1 MAKRDYYEVLGVSK
15 TATDD
20 EIKKAYRGLAKKYHP
35 DVCKEPDAEAK
46 FKEVQE
52 AYEVLSDSTKRQQ
65 YDQFGHEGPM
75 GGQGGFGGF
84 DFGGG
89 GFGGFEDIFSSFF
102 GGGASRQRANNGPQ
116 RGRNLKTSITLT
128 FEEAAF
134 GVEKEITLNKLET
147 CKDCSGTGAMSGK
160 DIETC
165 PKCHGRGRVIVE
177 QNSFFGRVQTE
188 TTCPHCNG
196 KGKTIK
202 NKCTTCH
209 GEGRIRTT
217 SKLKVRIPSGVED
230 EQTLTV
236 SGKGEAGPN
245 GGMNGDLYININVKP
260 HDLFERSGV
269 HLYCEMP
276 ITFSQAALGSDI
288 EVPTLEGKAILKVP
302 SGTQTG
308 TKFRMQGK
316 GIKNSRTGEV
326 GNLYV
331 VVKIITPTKLSNEQK
346 DLFKKLSKTNEK
358 SESVFEKIKSIY
370 LLIKIIKKYI
380 IIL

>member
-20 EIKKAYRGLAKKYHP
+20 EIKKAYRSLAKKYHP

-75 GGQGGFGGF
+75 GGAGGFDGFNFGGGFGGF
-84 DFGGG
+84 D
-89 GFGGFEDIFSSFF
+89 DIFSSFF
-102 GGGASRQRANNGPQ
+102 GGGRSQSNTGPK
-116 RGRNLKTSITLT
+116 RGRNIKTSITLT

-134 GVEKEITLNKLET
+134 GVEKEITLNKLDT

-165 PKCHGRGRVIVE
+165 PKCHGRGKVIVE
-177 QNSFFGRVQTE
+177 QNSFFGRIQTE
-188 TTCPHCNG
+188 ATCPHCNG

-209 GEGRIRTT
+209 GEGRIKNV

-260 HDLFERSGV
+260 HDLFERDGV
-269 HLYCEMP
+269 HLYLEMP
-276 ITFSQAALGSDI
+276 ITFSQAALGDSV
-288 EVPTLEGKAILKVP
+288 EVPTLDGKCILKVP

-308 TKFRMQGK
+308 TKFRIPGK
-316 GIKNSRTGEV
+316 GIKNARTGET

-331 VVKIITPTKLSNEQK
+331 VVKLITPTKLSNEQK

-358 SESVFEKIKSIY
+358 NETIFDKIK
-370 LLIKIIKKYI
+370 KFFKN
-380 IIL
+380 

>member
-20 EIKKAYRGLAKKYHP
+20 EIKKAYRSLAKKYHP

-102 GGGASRQRANNGPQ
+102 GGGGSRQRSQNGPQ
-116 RGRNLKTSITLT
+116 RGRNLKTTITLS

-165 PKCHGRGRVIVE
+165 PKCHGRGRVVVE
-177 QNSFFGRVQTE
+177 QNSIFGRIQTE

-217 SKLKVRIPSGVED
+217 SKLKVKIPSGVED

-245 GGMNGDLYININVKP
+245 GGPNGDLYIYINVKE
-260 HDLFERSGV
+260 HDLFERNGV

-276 ITFSQAALGSDI
+276 ITFSQAALGADI

-308 TKFRMQGK
+308 TKFRMVGK
-316 GIKNSRTGEV
+316 GIKNARTGET

-331 VVKIITPTKLSNEQK
+331 IVKLVTPTKLSSEQK
-346 DLFKKLSKTNEK
+346 EIFKKLSKTNEK
-358 SESVFEKIKSIY
+358 NESIFEKIK
-370 LLIKIIKKYI
+370 KFFKN
-380 IIL
+380 

>member
-1 MAKRDYYEVLGVSK
+1 MAKRDYYEVLGISK
-15 TATDD
+15 TANDD

-65 YDQFGHEGPM
+65 YDQFGHEGPNM
-75 GGQGGFGGF
+75 GGNGFGGF
-84 DFGGG
+84 DFGG

-102 GGGASRQRANNGPQ
+102 GGGSRRRSENGPS
-116 RGRNLKTSITLT
+116 RGRNIKTSIVLT

-134 GVEKEITLNKLET
+134 GVEKEITLSKLDT

-165 PKCHGRGRVIVE
+165 PKCRGRGRVIVE
-177 QNSFFGRVQTE
+177 QNSIFGRVQTE
-188 TTCPHCNG
+188 TTCSTCGG
-196 KGKTIK
+196 KGKIIK

-209 GEGRIRTT
+209 GEGRIKTV
-217 SKLKVRIPSGVED
+217 SKLKVKIPSGIED

-236 SGKGEAGPN
+236 SGKGEAGLN
-245 GGMNGDLYININVKP
+245 GGMNGDLFINVTVKP
-260 HDLFERSGV
+260 HDLFERDGV

-276 ITFSQAALGSDI
+276 ITFSQAALGDSI
-288 EVPTLEGKAILKVP
+288 EIPTLDGKCLLKVP
-302 SGTQTG
+302 SGTQSG
-308 TKFRMQGK
+308 TKFRIPGK
-316 GIKNSRTGEV
+316 GIKNARTGEV

-331 VVKIITPTKLSNEQK
+331 IAKVITPSKLTAEQK
-346 DLFKKLSKTNEK
+346 ELFKKLSRTNEK
-358 SESVFEKIKSIY
+358 NESIFDKIK
-370 LLIKIIKKYI
+370 KFFKN
-380 IIL
+380 

>member
-1 MAKRDYYEVLGVSK
+1 MAKKDYYEVLGVSK

-75 GGQGGFGGF
+75 GGAGGFDGFNFGGGFGGF
-84 DFGGG
+84 D
-89 GFGGFEDIFSSFF
+89 DIFSSFF
-102 GGGASRQRANNGPQ
+102 GGGRSQANTGPK
-116 RGRNLKTSITLT
+116 RGRNIKTSITLT

-134 GVEKEITLNKLET
+134 GVEKEITLNKLDT

-165 PKCHGRGRVIVE
+165 PKCHGRGKVIVE
-177 QNSFFGRVQTE
+177 QNSFFGRIQTE
-188 TTCPHCNG
+188 AVCPNCNG

-209 GEGRIRTT
+209 GEGRIKTV
-217 SKLKVRIPSGVED
+217 SKIKVRIPSGVED

-236 SGKGEAGPN
+236 SGRGEAGPN

-260 HDLFERSGV
+260 HDLFERDGV
-269 HLYCEMP
+269 HLYLEMP
-276 ITFSQAALGSDI
+276 ITFSQAALGDSI
-288 EVPTLEGKAILKVP
+288 EVPTLDGKCILKVP

-308 TKFRMQGK
+308 TKFRIPGK
-316 GIKNSRTGEV
+316 GIKNARTGET

-331 VVKIITPTKLSNEQK
+331 VVKLITPTKLSNEQK

-358 SESVFEKIKSIY
+358 NESIFDKIK
-370 LLIKIIKKYI
+370 KFFKN
-380 IIL
+380 

>member
-20 EIKKAYRGLAKKYHP
+20 EIKKAYRSLAKKYHP

-75 GGQGGFGGF
+75 GGAGGFDGFNFSGGFGGF
-84 DFGGG
+84 D
-89 GFGGFEDIFSSFF
+89 DIFSSFF
-102 GGGASRQRANNGPQ
+102 GGGRSQSNTGPK
-116 RGRNLKTSITLT
+116 RGRNIKTSITLT

-134 GVEKEITLNKLET
+134 GVEKEITLNKLDT

-165 PKCHGRGRVIVE
+165 PKCHGRGKVIVE
-177 QNSFFGRVQTE
+177 QNSFFGRIQTE
-188 TTCPHCNG
+188 ATCPHCNG

-209 GEGRIRTT
+209 GEGRIKNV

-260 HDLFERSGV
+260 HDLFERDGV
-269 HLYCEMP
+269 HLYLEMP
-276 ITFSQAALGSDI
+276 ITFSQAALGDSV
-288 EVPTLEGKAILKVP
+288 EVPTLDGKCILKVP

-308 TKFRMQGK
+308 TKFRIPGK
-316 GIKNSRTGEV
+316 GIKNARTGET

-331 VVKIITPTKLSNEQK
+331 VVKLITPTKLSNEQK

-358 SESVFEKIKSIY
+358 NETIFDKIKKFFKS
-370 LLIKIIKKYI
+370 
-380 IIL
+380 

>member
-35 DVCKEPDAEAK
+35 DVCKEADAEAK

-65 YDQFGHEGPM
+65 YDQFGHDGPM
-75 GGQGGFGGF
+75 GGAGGFGGF

-102 GGGASRQRANNGPQ
+102 GGGRTQSSTGPK

-134 GVEKEITLNKLET
+134 GVEKEITLNKLDT

-165 PKCHGRGRVIVE
+165 PKCHGRGKVLVE
-177 QNSFFGRVQTE
+177 QNSFFGRIQTE
-188 TTCPHCNG
+188 AVCPHCNG

-202 NKCTTCH
+202 NKCTSCH
-209 GEGRIRTT
+209 GEGRIKTV

-245 GGMNGDLYININVKP
+245 GGMNGDLYINITVKP
-260 HDLFERSGV
+260 HDLFERDGV
-269 HLYCEMP
+269 HLFLEMP
-276 ITFSQAALGSDI
+276 ITFSQAALGDSI
-288 EVPTLEGKAILKVP
+288 EIPTLDGKCILKVP

-308 TKFRMQGK
+308 TRFRIPGK
-316 GIKNSRTGEV
+316 GIKNARTGET

-331 VVKIITPTKLSNEQK
+331 VVKLITPTKLSNEQK

-358 SESVFEKIKSIY
+358 NESIFDKIK
-370 LLIKIIKKYI
+370 KFFKN
-380 IIL
+380 

>member
-20 EIKKAYRGLAKKYHP
+20 EIKKAYRSLAKKYHP

-75 GGQGGFGGF
+75 GSSGF
-84 DFGGG
+84 DGFNFGGG
-89 GFGGFEDIFSSFF
+89 GFGGFEDVFSSFF
-102 GGGASRQRANNGPQ
+102 GGGSRSQSQNGPT
-116 RGRNLKTSITLT
+116 RGRNIKTSVTLT

-134 GVEKEITLNKLET
+134 GVEKEITLNKLDT

-165 PKCHGRGRVIVE
+165 PKCKGRGRVIVE

-188 TTCPHCNG
+188 TACPNCNG
-196 KGKTIK
+196 KGKIIK
-202 NKCTTCH
+202 NKCTTCR
-209 GEGRIRTT
+209 GAGRIKTVT
-217 SKLKVRIPSGVED
+217 KLKVRIPSGVED

-236 SGKGEAGPN
+236 SGKGEAGLN

-269 HLYCEMP
+269 NLYLEMP
-276 ITFSQAALGSDI
+276 ITFSQAALGDSV
-288 EVPTLEGKAILKVP
+288 EVPTLEGKCILKVP

-308 TKFRMQGK
+308 TKFRIPGK
-316 GIKNSRTGEV
+316 GIKNGRTGET

-331 VVKIITPTKLSNEQK
+331 VVKIITPTKLSQEQK

-358 SESVFEKIKSIY
+358 SESVFDKIK
-370 LLIKIIKKYI
+370 KFFKN
-380 IIL
+380 

>member
-1 MAKRDYYEVLGVSK
+1 MAKRDYYDVLGVSK
-15 TATDD
+15 TANDD

-75 GGQGGFGGF
+75 GGAGGF
-84 DFGGG
+84 DGFNFGG

-102 GGGASRQRANNGPQ
+102 GGGSRRKSSTGAT
-116 RGRNLKTSITLT
+116 RGRNIKTTITLT

-134 GVEKEITLNKLET
+134 GCEKEITLSKLET

-165 PKCHGRGRVIVE
+165 SRCHGRGRVVVE
-177 QNSFFGRVQTE
+177 QNSIFGRVQTE
-188 TTCPHCNG
+188 TTCPNCGG

-209 GEGRIRTT
+209 GEGRIKVT
-217 SKLKVRIPSGVED
+217 SKLKVKIPSGVDD

-236 SGKGEAGPN
+236 SGKGEAGTN
-245 GGMNGDLYININVKP
+245 GGMNGDLYIEINVKE
-260 HDLFERSGV
+260 HDLFERDGV
-269 HLYCEMP
+269 HLYFEMP
-276 ITFSQAALGSDI
+276 ITFSQAALGAQI
-288 EVPTLEGKAILKVP
+288 EIPTLDGKALLKVP

-308 TKFRMQGK
+308 TKFKLTGR
-316 GIKNSRTGEV
+316 GIKNARTGEV

-331 VVKIITPTKLSNEQK
+331 IAKIITPTKLSQEQK
-346 DLFKKLSKTNEK
+346 DLFNKLSKTDEK
-358 SESVFEKIKSIY
+358 SENI
-370 LLIKIIKKYI
+370 
-380 IIL
+380 

>member
-1 MAKRDYYEVLGVSK
+1 MAKRDYYDVLGVSK
-15 TATDD
+15 TANDD

-75 GGQGGFGGF
+75 GGAGGF
-84 DFGGG
+84 DGFNFGG

-102 GGGASRQRANNGPQ
+102 GGGSRRKSSTGAT
-116 RGRNLKTSITLT
+116 RGRNIKTTITLT

-134 GVEKEITLNKLET
+134 GCEKEITLTKLET

-165 PKCHGRGRVIVE
+165 SRCHGRGRVVVE
-177 QNSFFGRVQTE
+177 QNSIFGRVQTE
-188 TTCPHCNG
+188 TTCPNCGG

-202 NKCTTCH
+202 NKCTSCH
-209 GEGRIRTT
+209 GEGRIKVT
-217 SKLKVRIPSGVED
+217 SKLKVKIPSGVDD

-236 SGKGEAGPN
+236 SGKGEAGTN
-245 GGMNGDLYININVKP
+245 GGMNGDLYIEINVKE
-260 HDLFERSGV
+260 HDLFERDGV
-269 HLYCEMP
+269 HLYFEMP
-276 ITFSQAALGSDI
+276 ITFSQAALGAQI
-288 EVPTLEGKAILKVP
+288 EIPTLDGKALLKVP

-308 TKFRMQGK
+308 TKFKLTGR
-316 GIKNSRTGEV
+316 GIKNARTGEV

-331 VVKIITPTKLSNEQK
+331 IAKIITPTKLSQEQK
-346 DLFKKLSKTNEK
+346 DLFNKLSKTDEK
-358 SESVFEKIKSIY
+358 SENIFQKIK
-370 LLIKIIKKYI
+370 KFFKN
-380 IIL
+380 

>member
-15 TATDD
+15 TANDD

-65 YDQFGHEGPM
+65 YDQFGHEGPNM
-75 GGQGGFGGF
+75 GGNGFGGF
-84 DFGGG
+84 DFGG

-102 GGGASRQRANNGPQ
+102 GGGSRRRSENGPS
-116 RGRNLKTSITLT
+116 RGRNIKTSIVLT

-134 GVEKEITLNKLET
+134 GVEKEITLSKLDT

-165 PKCHGRGRVIVE
+165 PKCRGRGRVIVE
-177 QNSFFGRVQTE
+177 QNSIFGRVQTE
-188 TTCPHCNG
+188 TTCSTCGG
-196 KGKTIK
+196 KGKIIK

-209 GEGRIRTT
+209 GEGRIKNV
-217 SKLKVRIPSGVED
+217 SKLKVKIPSGIED

-236 SGKGEAGPN
+236 SGKGEAGLN
-245 GGMNGDLYININVKP
+245 GGMNGDLFINVTVKP
-260 HDLFERSGV
+260 HDLFERDGV

-276 ITFSQAALGSDI
+276 ITFSQAALGDSI
-288 EVPTLEGKAILKVP
+288 EIPTLDGKCLLKVP
-302 SGTQTG
+302 SGTQSG
-308 TKFRMQGK
+308 TKFRIPGK
-316 GIKNSRTGEV
+316 GIKNARTGEV

-331 VVKIITPTKLSNEQK
+331 IAKVITPSKLTAEQK
-346 DLFKKLSKTNEK
+346 ELFKKLSRTNEK
-358 SESVFEKIKSIY
+358 NESIFDKIK
-370 LLIKIIKKYI
+370 KFFKN
-380 IIL
+380 

>member
-1 MAKRDYYEVLGVSK
+1 MAKRDYYDVLGVSK
-15 TATDD
+15 TANDD

-35 DVCKEPDAEAK
+35 DVCKDPDAEAK

-75 GGQGGFGGF
+75 GGAGGF
-84 DFGGG
+84 DGFNFGG

-102 GGGASRQRANNGPQ
+102 GGGSRRKSSTGAT
-116 RGRNLKTSITLT
+116 RGRNIKTTITLT

-134 GVEKEITLNKLET
+134 GCEKEITLSKLET

-165 PKCHGRGRVIVE
+165 SRCHGRGRVVVE
-177 QNSFFGRVQTE
+177 QNSIFGRVQTE
-188 TTCPHCNG
+188 TTCPNCGG

-209 GEGRIRTT
+209 GEGRIKVT
-217 SKLKVRIPSGVED
+217 SKLKVKIPSGVDD

-236 SGKGEAGPN
+236 SGKGEAGTN
-245 GGMNGDLYININVKP
+245 GGMNGDLYIEINVKE
-260 HDLFERSGV
+260 HDFFERDGV
-269 HLYCEMP
+269 HLYIEMP
-276 ITFSQAALGSDI
+276 ITFSQAALGAQI
-288 EVPTLEGKAILKVP
+288 EIPTLDGKALLKVP

-308 TKFRMQGK
+308 TKFKLTGR
-316 GIKNSRTGEV
+316 GIKNARTGEV

-331 VVKIITPTKLSNEQK
+331 IAKIITPTKLSQEQK
-346 DLFKKLSKTNEK
+346 DLFNKLSKTDEK
-358 SESVFEKIKSIY
+358 SENIFQKIK
-370 LLIKIIKKYI
+370 KFFKN
-380 IIL
+380 

>member
-20 EIKKAYRGLAKKYHP
+20 EIKKAYRSLAKKYHP

-65 YDQFGHEGPM
+65 YDQFGHEGPN
-75 GGQGGFGGF
+75 GGNGF
-84 DFGGG
+84 DGFNFGGG

-102 GGGASRQRANNGPQ
+102 GGGSRSQTRNGPT
-116 RGRNLKTSITLT
+116 RGRNIKTSITLT

-165 PKCHGRGRVIVE
+165 PKCHGRGRIVVE

-188 TTCPHCNG
+188 TTCPNCNG
-196 KGKTIK
+196 KGKIIK

-209 GEGRIRTT
+209 GDGRIKTV
-217 SKLKVRIPSGVED
+217 SKIKVRIPSGVED
-230 EQTLTV
+230 EQTLTI

-245 GGMNGDLYININVKP
+245 GGMNGDLYINVNVKP
-260 HDLFERSGV
+260 HDLFERDGV
-269 HLYCEMP
+269 NLYLEMP
-276 ITFSQAALGSDI
+276 ITFSQAALGDSV
-288 EVPTLEGKAILKVP
+288 EVPTLDGKCLLKVP

-308 TKFRMQGK
+308 TKFRIPGK
-316 GIKNSRTGEV
+316 GIKNSRTGET

-331 VVKIITPTKLSNEQK
+331 VVRIITPTKLSSEQK
-346 DLFKKLSKTNEK
+346 ELFKKLSKTNEK
-358 SESVFEKIKSIY
+358 NETIFEKIK
-370 LLIKIIKKYI
+370 KFFKN
-380 IIL
+380 

>member
-1 MAKRDYYEVLGVSK
+1 MSDLYQILGVSK

-20 EIKKAYRGLAKKYHP
+20 EIKKAYRNLAKKYHP
-35 DVCKEPDAEAK
+35 DVCKEPDAETK

-75 GGQGGFGGF
+75 GGAGGFDGFNFGGGFGGF
-84 DFGGG
+84 D
-89 GFGGFEDIFSSFF
+89 DIFSSFF
-102 GGGASRQRANNGPQ
+102 GGGRSQSNTGPK
-116 RGRNLKTSITLT
+116 RGRNIKTSITLT

-134 GVEKEITLNKLET
+134 GVEKEITLNKLDT

-165 PKCHGRGRVIVE
+165 PKCHGRGKVIVE
-177 QNSFFGRVQTE
+177 QNSFFGRIQTE
-188 TTCPHCNG
+188 ATCPHCNG

-209 GEGRIRTT
+209 GEGRIKNV

-260 HDLFERSGV
+260 HDLFERDGV
-269 HLYCEMP
+269 HLYLEMP
-276 ITFSQAALGSDI
+276 ITFSQAALGDSV
-288 EVPTLEGKAILKVP
+288 EVPTLDGKCILKVP

-308 TKFRMQGK
+308 TKFRIPGK
-316 GIKNSRTGEV
+316 GIKNARTGET

-331 VVKIITPTKLSNEQK
+331 VVKLITPTKLSNEQK

-358 SESVFEKIKSIY
+358 NETIFDKIKKFFKS
-370 LLIKIIKKYI
+370 
-380 IIL
+380 

>member
-75 GGQGGFGGF
+75 GGAGGFDGFNFGGGFGGF
-84 DFGGG
+84 D
-89 GFGGFEDIFSSFF
+89 DIFSSFF
-102 GGGASRQRANNGPQ
+102 GGGRSQSNTGPK
-116 RGRNLKTSITLT
+116 RGRNIKTSITLT

-134 GVEKEITLNKLET
+134 GVEKEITLNKLDT

-165 PKCHGRGRVIVE
+165 PRCHGRGKVIVE
-177 QNSFFGRVQTE
+177 QNSFFGRIQTE
-188 TTCPHCNG
+188 AVCPNCNG

-209 GEGRIRTT
+209 GEGRIKTV
-217 SKLKVRIPSGVED
+217 SKIKVRIPSGVED

-236 SGKGEAGPN
+236 SGRGEAGPN

-260 HDLFERSGV
+260 HDLFERDGV
-269 HLYCEMP
+269 HLYLEMP
-276 ITFSQAALGSDI
+276 ITFSQAALGDSI
-288 EVPTLEGKAILKVP
+288 EVPTLDGKCILKVP

-308 TKFRMQGK
+308 TKFRIPGK
-316 GIKNSRTGEV
+316 GIKNARTGET

-331 VVKIITPTKLSNEQK
+331 VVKLITPTKLSNEQK

-358 SESVFEKIKSIY
+358 NESIFDKIK
-370 LLIKIIKKYI
+370 KFFKN
-380 IIL
+380 

>member
-1 MAKRDYYEVLGVSK
+1 MAKRDYYDVLGVSK
-15 TATDD
+15 TANDD

-75 GGQGGFGGF
+75 GGAGGF
-84 DFGGG
+84 DGFNFGGG
-89 GFGGFEDIFSSFF
+89 FSGFEDIFSSFF
-102 GGGASRQRANNGPQ
+102 GGGSRRKSSTGAT
-116 RGRNLKTSITLT
+116 RGRNIKTTITLT

-134 GVEKEITLNKLET
+134 GCEKEITLSKLET

-165 PKCHGRGRVIVE
+165 SRCHGRGRVVVE
-177 QNSFFGRVQTE
+177 QNSIFGRVQTE
-188 TTCPHCNG
+188 TTCPNCGG

-209 GEGRIRTT
+209 GEGRIKVT
-217 SKLKVRIPSGVED
+217 SKLKVKIPSGVDD

-236 SGKGEAGPN
+236 SGKGEAGTN
-245 GGMNGDLYININVKP
+245 GGMNGDLYIEINVKE
-260 HDLFERSGV
+260 HDFFERDGV
-269 HLYCEMP
+269 HLYIEMP
-276 ITFSQAALGSDI
+276 ITFSQAALGAQI
-288 EVPTLEGKAILKVP
+288 EIPTLDGKALLKVP

-308 TKFRMQGK
+308 TKFKLTGR
-316 GIKNSRTGEV
+316 GIKNARTGEV

-331 VVKIITPTKLSNEQK
+331 IAKIITPTKLSQEQK
-346 DLFKKLSKTNEK
+346 DLFNKLSKTDEK
-358 SESVFEKIKSIY
+358 SENIFQKIK
-370 LLIKIIKKYI
+370 KFFKN
-380 IIL
+380 

>member
-1 MAKRDYYEVLGVSK
+1 MAKRDYYDVLGVSK
-15 TATDD
+15 TANDD

-75 GGQGGFGGF
+75 GGAGGF
-84 DFGGG
+84 DGFNFGG

-102 GGGASRQRANNGPQ
+102 GGGSRRKSSTGAT
-116 RGRNLKTSITLT
+116 RGRNIKTTITLT

-134 GVEKEITLNKLET
+134 GCEKEITLSKLET

-165 PKCHGRGRVIVE
+165 SRCHGRGRVVVE
-177 QNSFFGRVQTE
+177 QNSIFGRVQTE
-188 TTCPHCNG
+188 TTCPNCGG

-202 NKCTTCH
+202 NKCTSCH
-209 GEGRIRTT
+209 GEGRIKVT
-217 SKLKVRIPSGVED
+217 SKLKVKIPSGVDD

-236 SGKGEAGPN
+236 SGKGEAGTN
-245 GGMNGDLYININVKP
+245 GGMNGDLYIEINVKE
-260 HDLFERSGV
+260 HDLFERDGV
-269 HLYCEMP
+269 HLYFEMP
-276 ITFSQAALGSDI
+276 ITFSQAALGAQI
-288 EVPTLEGKAILKVP
+288 EIPTLDGKALLKVP

-308 TKFRMQGK
+308 TKFKLTGR
-316 GIKNSRTGEV
+316 GIKNARTGEV

-331 VVKIITPTKLSNEQK
+331 IAKIITPTKLSQEQK
-346 DLFKKLSKTNEK
+346 DLFNKLSKTDEK
-358 SESVFEKIKSIY
+358 SENIFQKIK
-370 LLIKIIKKYI
+370 KFFKN
-380 IIL
+380 

>member
-20 EIKKAYRGLAKKYHP
+20 EIKKAYRTLAKKYHP
-35 DVCKEPDAEAK
+35 DVCKETDAEAK

-75 GGQGGFGGF
+75 GSNGGGFGGF
-84 DFGGG
+84 NFG

-102 GGGASRQRANNGPQ
+102 GGGSRGSTRNGPV
-116 RGRNLKTSITLT
+116 RGRNLKKDINLS

-134 GVEKEITLNKLET
+134 GVEKEITISKLDT

-165 PKCHGRGRVIVE
+165 SRCHGSGRVVVE
-177 QNSFFGRVQTE
+177 QNSILGRIQTE
-188 TTCPHCNG
+188 TTCPSCGG
-196 KGKTIK
+196 KGKVIK
-202 NKCTTCH
+202 NKCTTCK
-209 GEGRIRTT
+209 GEGRVKNL
-217 SKLKVRIPSGVED
+217 SKIKISIPSGVED

-236 SGKGEAGPN
+236 SGRGEAGIN
-245 GGMNGDLYININVKP
+245 GGMPGDLYIVIHVED
-260 HDLFERSGV
+260 HEVFERDG
-269 HLYCEMP
+269 LNIYLEMP
-276 ITFSQAALGSDI
+276 ITFSQAALGDQVEI
-288 EVPTLEGKAILKVP
+288 PTLDGKCSLKIP

-308 TKFRMQGK
+308 TKFRISGK
-316 GIKNSRTGEV
+316 GIKNGRTGET

-331 VVKIITPTKLSNEQK
+331 IVKIITPTKLSSEQK
-346 DLFKKLSKTNEK
+346 DLFTKLKKTNEK
-358 SESVFEKIKSIY
+358 SESIFDKIK
-370 LLIKIIKKYI
+370 KFFKN
-380 IIL
+380 

>member
-20 EIKKAYRGLAKKYHP
+20 EIKKAYRSLVKKYHP

-75 GGQGGFGGF
+75 GGTGGFDGFNFGGGFGGF
-84 DFGGG
+84 D
-89 GFGGFEDIFSSFF
+89 DIFSSFF
-102 GGGASRQRANNGPQ
+102 GGGRSQSNTGPK
-116 RGRNLKTSITLT
+116 RGRNIKTSITLT

-134 GVEKEITLNKLET
+134 GVEKEITLNKLDT

-165 PKCHGRGRVIVE
+165 PKCHGRGKVIVE
-177 QNSFFGRVQTE
+177 QNSFFGRIQTE
-188 TTCPHCNG
+188 ATCPHCNG

-209 GEGRIRTT
+209 GEGRIKNV

-260 HDLFERSGV
+260 HDLFERDGV
-269 HLYCEMP
+269 HLYLEMP
-276 ITFSQAALGSDI
+276 ITFSQAALGDSV
-288 EVPTLEGKAILKVP
+288 EVPTLDGKCILKVP

-308 TKFRMQGK
+308 TKFRIPGK
-316 GIKNSRTGEV
+316 GIKNARTGET

-331 VVKIITPTKLSNEQK
+331 VVKLITPTKLSNEQK

-358 SESVFEKIKSIY
+358 NETIFDKIK
-370 LLIKIIKKYI
+370 KFFKN
-380 IIL
+380 

>member
-20 EIKKAYRGLAKKYHP
+20 EIKKAYRTLAKKYHP

-65 YDQFGHEGPM
+65 YDQFGHDGPM
-75 GGQGGFGGF
+75 GGAGF
-84 DFGGG
+84 DGFNFNGG

-102 GGGASRQRANNGPQ
+102 GGGSRSQTRNGPA
-116 RGRNLKTSITLT
+116 RGRNIKTSITLT

-188 TTCPHCNG
+188 TTCPNCNG
-196 KGKTIK
+196 KGKIIK

-209 GEGRIRTT
+209 GEGRIKTV

-260 HDLFERSGV
+260 HDLFERDGV
-269 HLYCEMP
+269 NLYMEMP
-276 ITFSQAALGSDI
+276 ITFSQAALGDSV
-288 EVPTLEGKAILKVP
+288 EVPTLDGKCLLKIP

-308 TKFRMQGK
+308 TKFRLPGK
-316 GIKNSRTGEV
+316 GIKNGRTGET

-331 VVKIITPTKLSNEQK
+331 IVKIITPTKLSSEQK
-346 DLFKKLSKTNEK
+346 ELFKKLSKTNEK
-358 SESVFEKIKSIY
+358 NETIFEKIKNFF
-370 LLIKIIKKYI
+370 KN
-380 IIL
+380 

>member
-1 MAKRDYYEVLGVSK
+1 MAKRDYYEVLGISK
-15 TATDD
+15 TANDD

-65 YDQFGHEGPM
+65 YDQFGHEGPNM
-75 GGQGGFGGF
+75 GGNGFGGF
-84 DFGGG
+84 DFGG

-102 GGGASRQRANNGPQ
+102 GGGSRRRSENGPS
-116 RGRNLKTSITLT
+116 RGRNIKTSIVLT

-134 GVEKEITLNKLET
+134 GVEKEITLSKLDT

-165 PKCHGRGRVIVE
+165 PKCRGRGRVIVE
-177 QNSFFGRVQTE
+177 QNSIFGRVQTE
-188 TTCPHCNG
+188 TTCSTCGG
-196 KGKTIK
+196 KGKIIK

-209 GEGRIRTT
+209 GEGRIKNV
-217 SKLKVRIPSGVED
+217 SKLKVKIPSGIED

-236 SGKGEAGPN
+236 SGKGEAGLN
-245 GGMNGDLYININVKP
+245 GGMNGDLFINVTVKP
-260 HDLFERSGV
+260 HDLFERDGV

-276 ITFSQAALGSDI
+276 ITFSQAALGDSI
-288 EVPTLEGKAILKVP
+288 EIPTLDGKCLLKVP
-302 SGTQTG
+302 SGTQSG
-308 TKFRMQGK
+308 TKFRIPGK
-316 GIKNSRTGEV
+316 GIKNARTGEV

-331 VVKIITPTKLSNEQK
+331 IAKVITPSKLTAEQK
-346 DLFKKLSKTNEK
+346 ELFKKLSRTNEK
-358 SESVFEKIKSIY
+358 NESIFDKIK
-370 LLIKIIKKYI
+370 KFFKN
-380 IIL
+380 

>member
-35 DVCKEPDAEAK
+35 DVCKEADAEAK

-65 YDQFGHEGPM
+65 YDQFGHDGPM
-75 GGQGGFGGF
+75 GGNGGFGGF

-102 GGGASRQRANNGPQ
+102 GGGRTQSSTGPK

-134 GVEKEITLNKLET
+134 GVEKEITLNKLDT

-165 PKCHGRGRVIVE
+165 PKCHGRGKVLVE
-177 QNSFFGRVQTE
+177 QNSFFGRIQTE
-188 TTCPHCNG
+188 AVCPHCNG

-202 NKCTTCH
+202 NKCTSCH
-209 GEGRIRTT
+209 GEGRIKTV

-245 GGMNGDLYININVKP
+245 GGMNGDLYINITVKP
-260 HDLFERSGV
+260 HDLFERDGV
-269 HLYCEMP
+269 HLFLEMP
-276 ITFSQAALGSDI
+276 ITFSQAALGDSI
-288 EVPTLEGKAILKVP
+288 EIPTLDGKCILKVP
-302 SGTQTG
+302 AGTQTG
-308 TKFRMQGK
+308 TRFRIPGK
-316 GIKNSRTGEV
+316 GIKNARTGET

-331 VVKIITPTKLSNEQK
+331 VVKLITPTKLSNEQK

-358 SESVFEKIKSIY
+358 NESIFDKIK
-370 LLIKIIKKYI
+370 KFFKN
-380 IIL
+380 

>member
-75 GGQGGFGGF
+75 GGAGGF
-84 DFGGG
+84 DGFNFGGG

-102 GGGASRQRANNGPQ
+102 GGGRTQTNTGPK
-116 RGRNLKTSITLT
+116 RGRNIKTSITLT

-134 GVEKEITLNKLET
+134 GVEKEITLNKLDT

-165 PKCHGRGRVIVE
+165 PRCHGRGKIIVE
-177 QNSFFGRVQTE
+177 QNSFFGRIQTE
-188 TTCPHCNG
+188 AVCPNCNG

-209 GEGRIRTT
+209 GEGRIKTV
-217 SKLKVRIPSGVED
+217 SKIKVRIPSGVED

-236 SGKGEAGPN
+236 SGRGEAGPN

-260 HDLFERSGV
+260 HDLFERDGV
-269 HLYCEMP
+269 HLYLEMP
-276 ITFSQAALGSDI
+276 ITFSQAALGDSI
-288 EVPTLEGKAILKVP
+288 EVPTLDGKCILKVP

-308 TKFRMQGK
+308 TKFRIPGK
-316 GIKNSRTGEV
+316 GIKNARTGET

-331 VVKIITPTKLSNEQK
+331 VVKLITPTKLSNEQK

-358 SESVFEKIKSIY
+358 NESIFDKIK
-370 LLIKIIKKYI
+370 KFFKN
-380 IIL
+380 

>member
-1 MAKRDYYEVLGVSK
+1 MAKRDYYDVLGVSK
-15 TATDD
+15 TANDD

-75 GGQGGFGGF
+75 GGAGGF
-84 DFGGG
+84 DGFNFGG

-102 GGGASRQRANNGPQ
+102 GGGSRRKSSTGAT
-116 RGRNLKTSITLT
+116 RGRNIKTTITLT

-134 GVEKEITLNKLET
+134 GCEKEITLSKLET

-165 PKCHGRGRVIVE
+165 SRCHGRGRVVVE
-177 QNSFFGRVQTE
+177 QNSIFGRVQTE
-188 TTCPHCNG
+188 TTCPNCGG

-209 GEGRIRTT
+209 GEGRIKVT
-217 SKLKVRIPSGVED
+217 SKLKVKIPSGVDD

-236 SGKGEAGPN
+236 SGKGEAGTN
-245 GGMNGDLYININVKP
+245 GGMNGDLYIEINVKE
-260 HDLFERSGV
+260 HDFFERDGV
-269 HLYCEMP
+269 HLYIEMP
-276 ITFSQAALGSDI
+276 ITFSQAALGAQI
-288 EVPTLEGKAILKVP
+288 EIPTLDGKALLKVP

-308 TKFRMQGK
+308 TKFKLTGR
-316 GIKNSRTGEV
+316 GIKNARTGEV

-331 VVKIITPTKLSNEQK
+331 IAKIITPTKLSQEQK
-346 DLFKKLSKTNEK
+346 DLFNKLK
-358 SESVFEKIKSIY
+358 
-370 LLIKIIKKYI
+370 
-380 IIL
+380 

>member
-20 EIKKAYRGLAKKYHP
+20 EIKKAYRSLAKKYHP

-75 GGQGGFGGF
+75 GGAGGFDGFNFSGGFGGF
-84 DFGGG
+84 D
-89 GFGGFEDIFSSFF
+89 DIFSSFF
-102 GGGASRQRANNGPQ
+102 GGGRSQSNTGPK
-116 RGRNLKTSITLT
+116 RGRNIKTSITLT

-134 GVEKEITLNKLET
+134 GVEKEITLNKLDT

-165 PKCHGRGRVIVE
+165 PKCHGRGKVIVE
-177 QNSFFGRVQTE
+177 QNSFFGRIQTE
-188 TTCPHCNG
+188 ATCPHCNG

-209 GEGRIRTT
+209 GEGRIKNV

-260 HDLFERSGV
+260 HDLFERDGV
-269 HLYCEMP
+269 HLYLEMP
-276 ITFSQAALGSDI
+276 ITFSQAALGDSV
-288 EVPTLEGKAILKVP
+288 EVPTLDGKCILKVP

-308 TKFRMQGK
+308 TKFRIPGK
-316 GIKNSRTGEV
+316 GIKNARTGET

-331 VVKIITPTKLSNEQK
+331 VVKLITPTKLSNEQK

-358 SESVFEKIKSIY
+358 NETIFDKIK
-370 LLIKIIKKYI
+370 KFFKN
-380 IIL
+380 

>member
-35 DVCKEPDAEAK
+35 DVCKEADAEAK

-65 YDQFGHEGPM
+65 YDQFGHDGPM
-75 GGQGGFGGF
+75 GGAGGFGGF

-102 GGGASRQRANNGPQ
+102 GGGRTQSSTGPK

-134 GVEKEITLNKLET
+134 GVEKEITLNKLDT

-165 PKCHGRGRVIVE
+165 PKCHGRGKVLVE
-177 QNSFFGRVQTE
+177 QNSFFGRIQTE
-188 TTCPHCNG
+188 AVCPHCNG

-202 NKCTTCH
+202 NKCTSCH
-209 GEGRIRTT
+209 GEGRIKTV

-245 GGMNGDLYININVKP
+245 GGMNGDLYP
-260 HDLFERSGV
+260 RLSGCAAESERRQV
-269 HLYCEMP
+269 
-276 ITFSQAALGSDI
+276 
-288 EVPTLEGKAILKVP
+288 
-302 SGTQTG
+302 
-308 TKFRMQGK
+308 R
-316 GIKNSRTGEV
+316 
-326 GNLYV
+326 
-331 VVKIITPTKLSNEQK
+331 
-346 DLFKKLSKTNEK
+346 
-358 SESVFEKIKSIY
+358 
-370 LLIKIIKKYI
+370 
-380 IIL
+380 

>member
-1 MAKRDYYEVLGVSK
+1 MAKRDYYDVLGVSK
-15 TATDD
+15 TANDD

-75 GGQGGFGGF
+75 GGAGGF
-84 DFGGG
+84 DGFNFGG

-102 GGGASRQRANNGPQ
+102 GGGSRRKSSTGAT
-116 RGRNLKTSITLT
+116 RGRNIKTTITLT

-134 GVEKEITLNKLET
+134 GCEKEITLSKLET

-165 PKCHGRGRVIVE
+165 SRCHGRGRVVVE
-177 QNSFFGRVQTE
+177 QNSIFGRVQTE
-188 TTCPHCNG
+188 TTCPNCGG

-209 GEGRIRTT
+209 GEGRIKVT
-217 SKLKVRIPSGVED
+217 SKLKVKIPSGVDD

-236 SGKGEAGPN
+236 SGKGEAGTN
-245 GGMNGDLYININVKP
+245 GGMNGDLYIEINVKE
-260 HDLFERSGV
+260 HDLFERDGV
-269 HLYCEMP
+269 HLYFEMP
-276 ITFSQAALGSDI
+276 ITFSQAALGAQI
-288 EVPTLEGKAILKVP
+288 EIPTLDGKALLKVP

-308 TKFRMQGK
+308 TKFKLTGR
-316 GIKNSRTGEV
+316 GIKNARTGEV

-331 VVKIITPTKLSNEQK
+331 IAKIITPTKLSQEQK
-346 DLFKKLSKTNEK
+346 DLFNKLK
-358 SESVFEKIKSIY
+358 
-370 LLIKIIKKYI
+370 
-380 IIL
+380 